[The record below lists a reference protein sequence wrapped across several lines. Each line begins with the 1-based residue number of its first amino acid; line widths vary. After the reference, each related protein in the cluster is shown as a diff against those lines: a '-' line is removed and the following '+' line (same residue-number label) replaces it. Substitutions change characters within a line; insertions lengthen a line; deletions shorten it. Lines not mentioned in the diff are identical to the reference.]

1 MSFAGFTSPPMG
13 AGAVGS
19 ARREVLSA
27 ETGAAKLPA
36 GFTSMEGSESPGA
49 EAALRLFTLGAAMR
63 SSPSEGFLGSS
74 TAGGDAFSVR
84 EAGAIG
90 VEVKFEL
97 REIPAALVSGCANPE
112 FTAREA
118 GAP

>member
-1 MSFAGFTSPPMG
+1 
-13 AGAVGS
+13 
-19 ARREVLSA
+19 
-27 ETGAAKLPA
+27 
-36 GFTSMEGSESPGA
+36 MEGSESPGA

-74 TAGGDAFSVR
+74 TAGAAVFADGDAFAVR

-118 GAP
+118 GAPGAGCRTGVDVKFEL